1 MKPTFCRWLLA
12 FAMAAAAPVVW
23 PAGWGGIL
31 RNGPVEDFNDED
43 IRLFLSAIKQA
54 VEAPD
59 PSKPVEWRNA
69 DSGAGGTLV
78 VLGKA
83 TVKNFDECRRVR
95 TTVYSKKQK
104 GVPSVWTTC
113 KDAAGHWK
121 LVSVG

>member
-1 MKPTFCRWLLA
+1 MRKTLTHVLLA
-12 FAMAAAAPVVW
+12 LAISASAPMAW

-31 RNGPVEDFNDED
+31 RDGPVEDFNDED
-43 IRLFLSAIKQA
+43 MRLFLAAIKQA
-54 VEAPD
+54 VEA
-59 PSKPVEWRNA
+59 SEVLKPVEWRNA

-83 TVKNFDECRRVR
+83 TVKNFDDCRRVR

-113 KDAAGHWK
+113 KDPGGHWK